1 MTEDEALEMIRARC
15 TQLKEEVD
23 ERSKHKN
30 PMYYA
35 ALNNF
40 RWCSIVVTLMEGQ
53 WPMDSEIEAVCGVK
67 QARTTSP
74 ASNIDLTKLVK
85 PGVNVMDIIN
95 KYRDTVSDIHD
106 QLKRVIEQQHLKVKG
121 FYIVNQED

>member
-1 MTEDEALEMIRARC
+1 MTEEESITLINNRLK
-15 TQLKEEVD
+15 QLKEEVD

-35 ALNNF
+35 ALNNY

-67 QARTTSP
+67 QVRSSTTQL
-74 ASNIDLTKLVK
+74 DLTKLVK

-95 KYRDTVSDIHD
+95 KYRESVPDIHD
-106 QLKRVIEQQHLKVKG
+106 QLKRAIEQQHLRVKG